1 MVHYV
6 RYDGR
11 LAAAATVLSTEV
23 RPTLPSAV
31 DPILTGV
38 ASHIGN
44 YADAVRVPAAAE
56 LIYTSGTPG
65 LRPDGTLP
73 QDFSEEAAQAWL
85 NVEHA
90 LNQAGAAL
98 VDIIS
103 VRQWL
108 TDAANIPAY
117 AAVRKSVIHHQPVF
131 MLGVIP
137 GLVWPGMRVEIDV
150 IAVRP
155 SD

>member
-1 MVHYV
+1 
-6 RYDGR
+6 
-11 LAAAATVLSTEV
+11 LSKV
-23 RPTLPSAV
+23 RPKVSSEV
-31 DPILTGV
+31 EPILTGV
-38 ASHIGN
+38 ASHIGD
-44 YADAVRVPAAAE
+44 YADAVRVPAGAE

-73 QDFSEEAAQAWL
+73 QDFSEEAAQAWR
-85 NVEHA
+85 NVEDA
-90 LNQAGAAL
+90 LNRSGAAL

-108 TDAANIPAY
+108 TDAADIPAY

-137 GLVWPGMRVEIDV
+137 GLVWRDMRVEIEV

-155 SD
+155 AG

>member
-1 MVHYV
+1 VSSE
-6 RYDGR
+6 
-11 LAAAATVLSTEV
+11 AEV
-23 RPTLPSAV
+23 
-31 DPILTGV
+31 ILTGV
-38 ASHIGN
+38 AAHIGN

-73 QDFSEEAAQAWL
+73 QDFSEEAAQAWR
-85 NVEHA
+85 NVEEA
-90 LNQAGAAL
+90 LNRAGAAL

-108 TDAANIPAY
+108 TDAADIPDY

-137 GLVWPGMRVEIDV
+137 GLVWRGMRVEIEV

-155 SD
+155 PSG

>member
-1 MVHYV
+1 
-6 RYDGR
+6 
-11 LAAAATVLSTEV
+11 LSKV
-23 RPTLPSAV
+23 RPKVSSEV
-31 DPILTGV
+31 EPILTGV
-38 ASHIGN
+38 ASHIGD
-44 YADAVRVPAAAE
+44 YADAVRVPAGAE

-73 QDFSEEAAQAWL
+73 QDFSEEAAQAWR
-85 NVEHA
+85 NVEDA
-90 LNQAGAAL
+90 LKRSGAAL

-108 TDAANIPAY
+108 TDAADIPAY

-137 GLVWPGMRVEIDV
+137 GLVWPDMRVEIEV

-155 SD
+155 AG

>member
-1 MVHYV
+1 M
-6 RYDGR
+6 
-11 LAAAATVLSTEV
+11 
-23 RPTLPSAV
+23 PSSV
-31 DPILTGV
+31 KPILTGV
-38 ASHIGN
+38 AAHIGN
-44 YADAVRVPAAAE
+44 YADAVGVPAAAE

-65 LRPDGTLP
+65 LRADGTLP
-73 QDFSEEAAQAWL
+73 QDFSEEAAQAWR

-90 LNQAGAAL
+90 LKLAGAAL

-108 TDAANIPAY
+108 TDAADIPAY

-137 GLVWPGMRVEIDV
+137 GLVWPGMRVEIEV

-155 SD
+155 ERGAP